1 MKTSHQFF
9 KNGRAARF
17 FFANAAVLLLVGAL
31 LGACSPPQRSAP
43 EVIRTVE
50 IGMEVEKQVMP
61 TMAAERAPEQPALP
75 QVQATVVAQA
85 ESDGSAALVSYT
97 GQSPMI
103 IKDGSIDLLVA
114 DTERAIDQVT
124 TLAQQQGGYVI
135 SSNSYVEGSF
145 KFANFRL
152 GVPSGMFEQT
162 MAALRRLG
170 VQVINESSSGQDVSS
185 EYADLQTRLT
195 NLEATAARV
204 RSFLDEAE
212 TVEDALRVNATLSQL
227 EKEIAQIKGMM
238 KFYEGRSAFSTITV
252 NLSPQRPTPTPTLTP
267 TTTPTP
273 TSTPGW
279 NPGETF
285 QNASKTSVRLYQ
297 GLMDLLIWIIA
308 ILWPLIVLAG
318 VGLFFFFRR
327 RKTKKKAAAE

>member
-1 MKTSHQFF
+1 MKTRHQFF

-17 FFANAAVLLLVGAL
+17 FFVNATVLLLIGGL
-31 LGACSPPQRSAP
+31 LGACSPPQMQAP
-43 EVIRTVE
+43 APVIRTVE
-50 IGMEVEKQVMP
+50 VAVEKEVVGMP
-61 TMAAERAPEQPALP
+61 TMAAERAPEQPAIP
-75 QVQATVVAQA
+75 QATQVAQA
-85 ESDGSAALVSYT
+85 EGEGSLLLTSYS

-114 DTERAIDQVT
+114 DTDRVIDQVVS
-124 TLAQQQGGYVI
+124 LAQQQGGYVI
-135 SSNSYVEGSF
+135 SSNSYVEGGF
-145 KFANFRL
+145 KFASFRL

-162 MAALRRLG
+162 MAALRRLAI
-170 VQVINESSSGQDVSS
+170 QVINESSSGQDVSS

-204 RSFLDEAE
+204 RSFLDEAD

-252 NLSPQRPTPTPTLTP
+252 SLSPQRPTPTPTLTP
-267 TTTPTP
+267 TLTPTP
-273 TSTPGW
+273 TPTPGW
-279 NPGETF
+279 NPGGTF

-297 GLMDLLIWIIA
+297 GLMDLLIWIVA
-308 ILWPLIVLAG
+308 LFWPLLVLVG

-327 RKTKKKAAAE
+327 RKAKKKVAAE